1 MTKFAIAFAAAGLL
15 LAAPSFTTTPA
26 AAQDVQL
33 RIGTG
38 DGPRV
43 VHRDRGYRAYGY
55 RSHYRDRDRCRTTVV
70 IKDGRRTVIK
80 RCRD

>member
-55 RSHYRDRDRCRTTVV
+55 GYNRHRDHCRTTVV
-70 IKDGRRTVIK
+70 IKDGRKTVIK
-80 RCRD
+80 RCR